1 MFANEEFAG
10 AAMLGLKAKYPGISK
25 KENLRRHPS
34 SGLFILSFFDTERL
48 RLDLDQYSRCNPV
61 ARYRATLQHFSTF
74 GEVPVI
80 LRGSKRDEVT
90 VGFKTEEAAALAL
103 CASKRLSS
111 FMDIQNIA

>member
-48 RLDLDQYSRCNPV
+48 RLDLDQ
-61 ARYRATLQHFSTF
+61 L
-74 GEVPVI
+74 
-80 LRGSKRDEVT
+80 
-90 VGFKTEEAAALAL
+90 
-103 CASKRLSS
+103 
-111 FMDIQNIA
+111 M